1 MADLGFNFDS
11 DSVEDAPGFSLIPP
25 GDYQA
30 VISRTEIKKTKK
42 GDGQYISATIEIV
55 DQVCNGRLI
64 WDNINFDNPNATA
77 MKIAQQTLK
86 AICKAIGIKNLRDT
100 SEIEN
105 KPLIVSIG
113 ERKSSYN
120 GEQENYVK
128 AYKPS
133 GVSVNG
139 AVSAKPAAPVQEKA
153 PWDR

>member
-11 DSVEDAPGFSLIPP
+11 DSVEAAAGFALIPA

-30 VISRTEIKKTKK
+30 VIARTEIKQTKK
-42 GDGQYISATIEIV
+42 GDGRYISATIEIV
-55 DQVCNGRLI
+55 DAVCNGRLL

-86 AICKAIGIKNLRDT
+86 AICTAVGIKSLRDT
-100 SEIEN
+100 SELEN
-105 KPLIVSIG
+105 KPLIVTIG
-113 ERKSSYN
+113 VKRNDYR
-120 GEQENYVK
+120 GEDENVIK

-139 AVSAKPAAPVQEKA
+139 AAAAKPAAPVQDKA

>member
-11 DSVEDAPGFSLIPP
+11 DSVEAAPGFALIPA

-30 VISRTEIKKTKK
+30 VIARTEIKQTKK
-42 GDGQYISATIEIV
+42 GDGRYISATIEIV
-55 DQVCNGRLI
+55 DQVCNGRLL

-86 AICKAIGIKNLRDT
+86 AICTAVGIKSLRDT
-100 SEIEN
+100 SELEN
-105 KPLIVSIG
+105 KPLIVTIG
-113 ERKSSYN
+113 VKRNDYR
-120 GEQENYVK
+120 GEDENVIK

-133 GVSVNG
+133 GGTV
-139 AVSAKPAAPVQEKA
+139 ATPTAAKLAAPVQDKA

>member
-11 DSVEDAPGFSLIPP
+11 DSVEAAAGFALIPA

-30 VISRTEIKKTKK
+30 VIARTEIKQTKK
-42 GDGQYISATIEIV
+42 GDGRYISATIEIV
-55 DQVCNGRLI
+55 DAVCNGRLL

-86 AICKAIGIKNLRDT
+86 AICTAVGVKTLRDT
-100 SEIEN
+100 SELEN
-105 KPLIVSIG
+105 KPLIVTIG
-113 ERKSSYN
+113 VKRNDYR
-120 GEQENYVK
+120 GEDENVVK
-128 AYKPS
+128 AYKPN

-139 AVSAKPAAPVQEKA
+139 AAAAKPAAPVQDKA

>member
-11 DSVEDAPGFSLIPP
+11 DSVEAAAGFALIPA

-30 VISRTEIKKTKK
+30 VIARTEIKQTKK
-42 GDGQYISATIEIV
+42 GDGRYISATIEIV
-55 DQVCNGRLI
+55 DSVCNGRLL

-77 MKIAQQTLK
+77 MKFAQQKLK
-86 AICKAIGIKNLRDT
+86 AICTAVGIKSLRDT
-100 SEIEN
+100 SELEN
-105 KPLIVSIG
+105 KPLIVTIG
-113 ERKSSYN
+113 VKRNDYR
-120 GEQENYVK
+120 GEDENVIK

-139 AVSAKPAAPVQEKA
+139 AAAAKPAAPVQDKA